1 MTALDKAILKNI
13 AIIIISGHHFT
24 FHCQHLKQRKQFKLF
39 SGRGSVF
46 SEIYFKISVYT
57 NNIPWLFYIPNQ
69 TWKVFFKKAWKQT
82 LQIPS
87 FPVQFVFL
95 FGECINCAAILTDI

>member
-1 MTALDKAILKNI
+1 MLTWDRKVCPILPQSYKYVTGINRLEKQIMVLMTTLDKAILKNI

-57 NNIPWLFYIPNQ
+57 SNIP
-69 TWKVFFKKAWKQT
+69 
-82 LQIPS
+82 
-87 FPVQFVFL
+87 
-95 FGECINCAAILTDI
+95 